1 MRKLLA
7 VLFLFSGTLLVSA
20 CITHH
25 GKFTLIATRPVNLDY
40 LDLETLPSKKTIKSE
55 SSGDTLLS
63 IVRFGEMRTTP
74 EDAIDKIFTDEK
86 FGNLFVDATIVE
98 ISTYAYYLV
107 EQKFIVKGTIVKV
120 PNNRTQEN

>member
-1 MRKLLA
+1 M
-7 VLFLFSGTLLVSA
+7 
-20 CITHH
+20 
-25 GKFTLIATRPVNLDY
+25 
-40 LDLETLPSKKTIKSE
+40 
-55 SSGDTLLS
+55 S

-74 EDAIDKIFTDEK
+74 EDAIDKIFADEK
-86 FGNLFVDATIVE
+86 FGNLFVGATIVE